1 MSKSIYSLVLMDNL
15 VNEVD
20 KLAYISGTS
29 RSNMVNRILA
39 EYLSMST
46 PEVQIQNIFSRMEE
60 LISSYRGL
68 ITTAN
73 PSEKAISMKSV
84 LSYKYNPT
92 VRYNVVLYPRTGDT
106 FGELRVQFRTQNAA
120 LLDTVTQFFILW
132 AKLEKAYRKNDTII
146 IKISDGKLTREL
158 NTLSGSSHEYL
169 ADATAK
175 YIELFDRALK
185 LFFEYRANYQLAIRQ
200 VEELYRKYLSEN
212 IKEGLI

>member
-15 VNEVD
+15 ISEVD
-20 KLAYISGTS
+20 KLAYINGTS

-39 EYLSMST
+39 EYLSMTT
-46 PEVQIQNIFSRMEE
+46 PENRNQDIFARMEQ
-60 LISSYRGL
+60 LISAYRGL

-73 PSEKAISMKSV
+73 PSERAISIKSV

-92 VRYNVVLYPRTGDT
+92 VKYNVVLYPHAGDS

-132 AKLEKAYRKNDTII
+132 AKLEQAYRKGENIV
-146 IKISDGKLTREL
+146 IKIGDGKLIREL
-158 NTLSGSSHEYL
+158 NVINGASHDAL
-169 ADATAK
+169 ADATAE

-185 LFFEYRANYQLAIRQ
+185 LFFEHRANHRLATYS
-200 VEELYRKYLSEN
+200 VEELYRNYLTEKH
-212 IKEGLI
+212 KEGLI

>member
-1 MSKSIYSLVLMDNL
+1 MSKSIYSLVLMDSL
-15 VNEVD
+15 INEID
-20 KLAYISGTS
+20 NLAYINGTS

-46 PEVQIQNIFSRMEE
+46 PESQIQSIFSRMEE
-60 LISSYRGL
+60 LISAYRGL

-73 PSEKAISMKSV
+73 PSEKALSIKSV

-106 FGELRVQFRTQNAA
+106 FGELRVQFRTQNSA

-132 AKLEKAYRKNDTII
+132 ARLEKTYRKNDKIV
-146 IKISDGKLTREL
+146 IKIGDGKLTREL
-158 NTLSGSSHEYL
+158 NTLSNSSHEYL

-185 LFFEYRANYQLAIRQ
+185 TFFEYRANYQLAIRY
-200 VEELYRKYLSEN
+200 VEELYRKYLAEN

>member
-1 MSKSIYSLVLMDNL
+1 MSKSIYSLVLMDKL
-15 VNEVD
+15 VGEVD
-20 KLAYISGTS
+20 KLAYINGTS

-46 PEVQIQNIFSRMEE
+46 PETQIQNIFSRMEE
-60 LISSYRGL
+60 LISAYRGL

-106 FGELRVQFRTQNAA
+106 FGELRVQFRTQNAT

-132 AKLEKAYRKNDTII
+132 ARLEKTYRKNDKII
-146 IKISDGKLTREL
+146 IKIGGGKLTREL
-158 NTLSGSSHEYL
+158 NTLSGSSSEYL

-185 LFFEYRANYQLAIRQ
+185 IFFEYRANHELAIRY
-200 VEELYRKYLSEN
+200 VEELYRKYLTEN